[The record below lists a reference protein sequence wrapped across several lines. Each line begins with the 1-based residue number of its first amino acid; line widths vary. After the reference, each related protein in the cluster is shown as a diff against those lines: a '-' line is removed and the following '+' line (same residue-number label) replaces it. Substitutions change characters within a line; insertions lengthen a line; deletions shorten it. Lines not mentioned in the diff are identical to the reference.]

1 MREPR
6 ALGGGQRE
14 LGEPCVARA
23 GGFSSKPPG
32 NADEDKGARGDEG
45 ARRRMGRTGDG
56 AREAGG
62 AGAREEGGGVAVRE
76 AVCDARGG
84 EGVQHGLLHRELCAR
99 ARRPGRAEA
108 RMSAGV
114 SCGRDERTL

>member
-23 GGFSSKPPG
+23 GGFSSKTPG
-32 NADEDKGARGDEG
+32 DADEDEGAGGGEGAR
-45 ARRRMGRTGDG
+45 RRRMGRTGDG

-76 AVCDARGG
+76 AVCGAGGG
-84 EGVQHGLLHRELCAR
+84 EGVQHGLLHRELWAW
-99 ARRPGRAEA
+99 A
-108 RMSAGV
+108 SAGV